1 LHQHAARCVALAAK
15 PVQDKEVMLLE
26 AKHLTR
32 RFGGLVA
39 VNDASL
45 TVAQGEI
52 VGLIG
57 PNGAGKTTLF
67 NLLSG
72 FLQPDEGDVLLDGSS
87 IVGLKPHQICHLGMS
102 RTFQIVRPFPEMTV
116 LDNVMMG
123 AFKVFAKAAKASE
136 KALSVLELVDFRD
149 WADRRAGDLPVAGRK
164 RLEIAKVLA
173 TEPRII
179 LLDEVMAGLTPS
191 EHNQI
196 INIVRRIRDGG
207 VTIVVIEHVMPVIMN
222 LSDRIYVLHH
232 GQMIAQGRPEEIVRD
247 PAVVEAYL
255 GEDIAL

>member
-1 LHQHAARCVALAAK
+1 
-15 PVQDKEVMLLE
+15 MLLE
-26 AKHLTR
+26 AKNLTR

-39 VNDASL
+39 VNDVSL
-45 TVAQGEI
+45 NVAKGEI

-72 FLQPDEGDVLLDGSS
+72 FLKPDLGDVLLDGAS
-87 IVGLKPHQICHLGMS
+87 IVGLKPHQICHMGMS

-123 AFKVFAKAAKASE
+123 AFSMHPRASE
-136 KALSVLELVDFRD
+136 AREQALSVLECVGFRD
-149 WADRRAGDLPVAGRK
+149 MADRRAGDLPVGGRK

-173 TEPRII
+173 TEPRLI

-196 INIVRRIRDGG
+196 IETVRRIRSGG

-232 GQMIAQGRPEEIVRD
+232 GQMIAQGVPEDIVRD

-255 GEDIAL
+255 GEDMAL